1 MKKDIWICVVHT
13 YTFAQPSVVS
23 SDGYSSLT
31 KAQDAL
37 VMRLRGTG
45 YWENEFVYIDEQ
57 RQRRYELKCVT
68 IED

>member
-23 SDGYSSLT
+23 SDGYSSLQ
-31 KAQDAL
+31 KAQNAL
-37 VMRLRGTG
+37 VMRLHGTG
-45 YWENEFVYIDEQ
+45 HWENEFVYVDEH
-57 RQRRYELKCVT
+57 RQRRYELKCIT